1 MGEVPP
7 IGETG
12 EGSRE
17 VVSPQDTR
25 GDVSPYCGS
34 GGALEST
41 KPRLR
46 DPL

>member
-7 IGETG
+7 RGETS

-17 VVSPQDTR
+17 VVSSEDTR

-34 GGALEST
+34 GGASEST